1 MQYLIYW
8 YTMQYNIALRCNA
21 MPYPV
26 FYHPPFPAE
35 GERPKRS
42 DNSLASIGRPA
53 IRYPFGFGLG
63 IYNISM
69 SQLVTWE
76 KTSPILYCFERQTL
90 FSPSPSLAIS
100 AAY

>member
-1 MQYLIYW
+1 MR
-8 YTMQYNIALRCNA
+8 YNITLEYDAI
-21 MPYPV
+21 PYIQFFTPLPSLQV
-26 FYHPPFPAE
+26 

-42 DNSLASIGRPA
+42 DNSLASIGRTA

>member
-69 SQLVTWE
+69 SKLVTCE
-76 KTSPILYCFERQTL
+76 KTSPIN
-90 FSPSPSLAIS
+90 I
-100 AAY
+100 